1 MVMHR
6 FRPFR
11 AAIPLVSTCL
21 GLAACRPAP
30 TPALTPVEGNSFVV
44 RDVRVFDGTKV
55 IERTSVA
62 VRNGRIISVGRDIP
76 RDLPSI
82 DGRGKTLIPG
92 LIDAHAHIQNAN
104 QLRDGLRFGVTTML
118 DMFTRPEFVAAQR
131 PRRDSIVRTDLADM
145 YSSGVPVTS
154 PGGMGTQFGIPLTT
168 ISGPGEAEANVGERL
183 AQGADYVK
191 IMYEPN
197 AKLFATISEQTL
209 GAVIA
214 AVHARGKLAV
224 VHVSSVSGGRDVA
237 RARADGLAHL
247 FSDSIIDASVVEE
260 ISRSGMFVIPTLS
273 IHHAFEGGDFRR
285 SLAEDPRLA
294 PFLTTRQRNAQTGP
308 SPSKDGPMAPYL
320 SRFKAE
326 RAMENARRLHKAG
339 VKLFAGDDA
348 ASDLAAIGVS
358 LHGELELLTMAG
370 LSPLEALH
378 AATGGPAAAFGLSDR
393 GRITQGARAD
403 LLLIDGNPLED
414 IRITR
419 AIARVFKNG
428 FEISRTPPAPAPA
441 AATKANSK

>member
-1 MVMHR
+1 MVKHR
-6 FRPFR
+6 IR
-11 AAIPLVSTCL
+11 AAVPLMLAGVA
-21 GLAACRPAP
+21 LAACRPAP
-30 TPALTPVEGNSFVV
+30 IAIVGPVTGNSFVV
-44 RDVRVFDGTKV
+44 RDVRVFDGASV

-62 VRNGRIISVGRDIP
+62 VRNGRIVSLGRDVP
-76 RDLPSI
+76 RDLPAI
-82 DGRGKTLIPG
+82 DGRGKTLLPG
-92 LIDAHAHIQNAN
+92 LIDAHAHIQNVN

-131 PRRDSIVRTDLADM
+131 PRRDSLVRTEFADM
-145 YSSGVPVTS
+145 YSSGVPITS
-154 PGGMGTQFGIPLTT
+154 PQGMGTQFGIPLTT
-168 ISGPGEAEANVGERL
+168 ISGPDEAEANVGERL

-197 AKLFATISEQTL
+197 AKLFSTISEQTL
-209 GAVIA
+209 RAVVS
-214 AVHARGKLAV
+214 AVRARGKLSV
-224 VHVSSVSGGRDVA
+224 VHVSAMTGGRDVA

-247 FSDSIIDASVVEE
+247 FSDSVIDDALASE
-260 ISRSGMFVIPTLS
+260 IARSGMFVIPTLS

-285 SLAEDPRLA
+285 GLAEDVHIA
-294 PFLTTRQRNAQTGP
+294 PFLTARQRNQQTGP

-339 VKLFAGDDA
+339 VKLLAGDDA
-348 ASDLAAIGVS
+348 ASDLAAIGAS

-370 LSPLEALH
+370 LSPAEALH
-378 AATGGPAAAFGLSDR
+378 AATGGPAAAFHLADR
-393 GRITQGARAD
+393 GRIRPGMRAD
-403 LLLIDGNPLED
+403 LLLIDGNPLAD
-414 IRITR
+414 IRMSR

-441 AATKANSK
+441 AATKTSTR